1 MSAPSS
7 WRHLQGNFVGAR
19 LVSAHHSAGAQSLIA
34 LAGTEAWDSP
44 DLEMVDFAI
53 PASVRRAPQKTYPQ
67 WRALFRDVRV
77 VAGMAGI
84 ADLRNAEYVCDAV
97 HDNCSRLDTDWYVK
111 YGLNIG
117 SGGDCQVF
125 CGNGEPLQVEHA
137 VCFFGWENGNYA
149 HWLSEKLA
157 RFHWIQQADLPPHTL
172 VLVEEG
178 LPASIMDSLALFWPR
193 EKTLCVPRGQGC
205 DVRVLYHFSDS
216 AEIWEPRPG
225 YVYAGDEY
233 RICPRAIAWMAQQ
246 VKSAC
251 GVTSCNL
258 SKTYLVRSP
267 GGNGRTIVNQDLVVQ
282 HLQSMGFQ
290 ALRPETFSF
299 AEQVARLSSVEL
311 AILGSGAAAANLLWM
326 PKGSTLVILIQD
338 NPQMWYRFFHALA
351 AAVGVRLVYF
361 PVTAL
366 PGTHPVLFHRSVE
379 ILVEPLLRWIEAD
392 APARYANLERAG
404 TPIQDI
410 LPGERFPALEKL
422 RKGLSRLRRVKDMVR
437 EPPLVSVCI
446 GAYNHERYIAQAIDS
461 VLQQTYP
468 NIEII
473 VVDDASSDGT
483 AAIVRGY
490 AERFPERVRA
500 ILLDRNEGPARAPN
514 RAFADAKGEYIALL
528 GSDDRMLPA
537 RILRQVEFLT
547 ENSEHVA
554 VFTDITAIDANGQRI
569 AGSADAE
576 QLFNQPITHLH
587 RQLLTGNFLNAPSA
601 MVRRADLMAL
611 GGYSPLLRYVQDY
624 ELWVRL
630 LQRGDIGKLAEP
642 LVEYRVHG
650 ANLSIFGS
658 QGPNFAARCE
668 TVSVIVQL
676 VRESSLSALLDRPLT
691 SPADRVGAL
700 LELAELL
707 KQVDRHYFGKPALAC
722 AQAYQLVLEASRLDA
737 QACMI
742 SKADLETCLDQGFEH
757 AAPPQDR
764 RHFTWFGNASTAVDA
779 SSDELPFT
787 VRGWVEARVPTPV
800 QSRMIEEH
808 LRTIG
813 DPLLAVI
820 VIDLQGD
827 ESKVAATLA
836 SLALADAP
844 GSVLPLV
851 LSTVKEVT
859 GEGLGFQRMLINPEE
874 LAATLNQVVGGGGFD
889 WLMLI
894 EAGTTF
900 TVGGLLCARLELA
913 AAQGLQAVY
922 ADELLSDARG
932 DLGAVFRPSFNLD
945 LLLSLPSAMARHWLF
960 GREALEGL
968 GGFDDS
974 YPAALELELITR
986 LIEQYGTASIG
997 HLDEPL
1003 LIAAAPS
1010 LEDVADEVRVIERHL
1025 QRRGYG
1031 HAQVLEHL
1039 PGRYR
1044 LHYGHVEQPLVSIIV
1059 PTKDQLPML
1068 LRCVTSLLEKTR
1080 YLNYEL
1086 LIVDNNSETPEALA
1100 WLDGVARMDA
1110 SKVRVLRYPHPFNY
1124 SAINNMAAREAKGE
1138 YLVLLNNDTAI
1149 VQEDWLE
1156 NLLNHGQRPEVGI
1169 VGAKLFYPD
1178 GRIQHA
1184 GVVLGLRGPSE
1195 HPFCG
1200 LPGDDAGYMQRL
1212 QVDQNYSAVTAACLL
1227 IRKSVYDEVGGLDEQ
1242 AFKVSYN
1249 DVDLCLKVREAGYLT
1264 VWTPHARV
1272 IHEGSVSQKAIDPG
1286 VQEAK
1291 LKRFTAEQ
1299 DAMYAKWLPLIARDP
1314 AYNPNLSLN
1323 GNGFEMESDT
1333 DLTWRPL
1340 SWRPLP
1346 VVMAHMGDMTGCG
1359 HYRIIK
1365 PFNAMEESGLIDG
1378 KLSQIMLD
1386 MPDFARYAPDAIV
1399 VQRQLS
1405 EHFHGWVNRV
1415 KTLTNTFK
1423 VYELD
1428 DYLPNLPLKSVHR
1441 GTFSKDV
1448 LKSLRKSLGFVDR
1461 FVVSTE
1467 PLAEALEGM
1476 HPNIRVMHNRL
1487 PLDWWGDLSSQR
1499 RQGRKPR
1506 VGWAGGS
1513 GHTGDLELIIDVVKD
1528 LADEVDWVF
1537 LGMCPEGLLP
1547 YLHEFHPGVHIDL
1560 YPAKLASLNLD
1571 LALAPLEDNLFNR
1584 CKSNLRLLEYGICGF
1599 PVVCSDIEPYR
1610 TDLPVTRVR
1619 NRYKEWGDAIRAHLQ
1634 DLEGAA
1640 AMGDALQARVR
1651 AEWMLEGDNLL
1662 AWRKAWLPD

>member
-1 MSAPSS
+1 MPAPSPWS
-7 WRHLQGNFVGAR
+7 HLQGTFVGAK
-19 LVSAHHSAGAQSLIA
+19 LVSACNASGAQGLLE
-34 LAGTEAWDSP
+34 LAVAEPWNVPG
-44 DLEMVDFAI
+44 LEMVDFDI
-53 PASVRRAPQKTYPQ
+53 SPDVRSAAQQTYPQ
-67 WRALFRDVRV
+67 WRADFGNVRV
-77 VAGMAGI
+77 VSGMSGI
-84 ADLRNAEYVCDAV
+84 SDLDNGEYVCDV
-97 HDNCSRLDTDWYVK
+97 VFDNLERLDRDWYVK
-111 YGLNIG
+111 YGLDLG
-117 SGGDCQVF
+117 EAGQCQVF
-125 CGNGEPLQVEHA
+125 CGNGEPLQVDHA
-137 VCFFGWENGNYA
+137 ICFFGWENGNYA

-157 RFHWIQQADLPPHTL
+157 RFHWIDLAALPERTVL
-172 VLVEEG
+172 LVEQG
-178 LPASIMDSLALFWPR
+178 LPASIMESLALFWPPER
-193 EKTLCVPRGQGC
+193 TLCVARGQSC
-205 DVRVLYHFSDS
+205 DVRHLYHFSDT
-216 AEIWEPRPG
+216 AEIWEPRSG
-225 YVYAGDEY
+225 YEYSGNEY
-233 RICPRAIAWMAQQ
+233 RISPQAIASMAERIRRSCGASC
-246 VKSAC
+246 SA
-251 GVTSCNL
+251 L
-258 SKTYLVRSP
+258 SRLYLVRKA
-267 GGNGRTIVNQDLVVQ
+267 GGNGRTIVNQEALMAS
-282 HLQSMGFQ
+282 LQGVGFHCLQ
-290 ALRPETFSF
+290 PEMHSL
-299 AEQVARLSSVEL
+299 AEQVRHL
-311 AILGSGAAAANLLWM
+311 ATAGLVVLGSGAAAANVLWM
-326 PKGSTLVILIQD
+326 PAGSTLVILIQD
-338 NPQMWYRFFHALA
+338 SPQIWYHFFHSLSVA
-351 AAVGVRLVYF
+351 ANVRLVYF
-361 PVTAL
+361 PVESL
-366 PGTHPVLFHRSVE
+366 PGTHPVIFHRDVE
-379 ILVEPLLRWIEAD
+379 VPVQALLRWIDAD
-392 APARYANLERAG
+392 APARRLALERSSRCS
-404 TPIQDI
+404 
-410 LPGERFPALEKL
+410 LPAPSAERFPVL
-422 RKGLSRLRRVKDMVR
+422 GRLREGLGRIRRSK
-437 EPPLVSVCI
+437 ELELNPPLVSVCI
-446 GAYNHERYIAQAIDS
+446 SAYNHEAYIAEAIDS
-461 VLQQTYP
+461 VLAQSYP
-468 NIEII
+468 NIEI
-473 VVDDASSDGT
+473 VVIDDASTDRT
-483 AAIVRGY
+483 ASVVRDY
-490 AERFPERVRA
+490 AARFPERVRA
-500 ILLDRNEGPARAPN
+500 IFLEENEGPSRASN
-514 RAFADAKGEYIALL
+514 RAFATLKGDYVAFL

-547 ENSEHVA
+547 ENSGHVA

-691 SPADRVGAL
+691 SPADRVSAL

-779 SSDELPFT
+779 PSDESPFT

-800 QSRMIEEH
+800 QSRMIEDH
-808 LRTIG
+808 LRAIG
-813 DPLLAVI
+813 DPLLAVVI
-820 VIDLQGD
+820 IDLQGD
-827 ESKVAATLA
+827 ASRVAATLA
-836 SLALADAP
+836 SLSQADAP
-844 GSVLPLV
+844 GTVLPWV
-851 LSTVKEVT
+851 MSTAKAT
-859 GEGLGFQRMLINPEE
+859 AGESLGHRRMLITPDE
-874 LAATLNQVVGGGGFD
+874 LAASVNQVVAGGGFD

-894 EAGTTF
+894 DAGTTF
-900 TVGGLLCARLELA
+900 TAGGLLCARVELA

-922 ADELLSDARG
+922 ADELLSDASG

-960 GREALEGL
+960 GREALEVL

-986 LIEQYGTASIG
+986 LIEQYGTAGIG

-1059 PTKDQLPML
+1059 PTRDQLPML

-1080 YLNYEL
+1080 YPNYEL

-1124 SAINNMAAREAKGE
+1124 SAINNMAAREAQGE

-1365 PFNAMEESGLIDG
+1365 PFNAMEESGLVDG

-1619 NRYKEWGDAIRAHLQ
+1619 NRYKEWVDAIRAHLQ